1 MAETFTK
8 SSTSTAGALDPK
20 KYTGP
25 VTKMS
30 ADAFHKKLL
39 SFGPEGPPPD
49 WDPRGLELDESS
61 IGPRKTM
68 RGTGFPDEDVSW
80 GDYDMMP
87 TSYEPEPEPDF
98 RRDSYTGEMTE
109 MPGLREGD
117 GKGGVVVNYCHQ
129 SMQVCPL
136 QVCPFL
142 VKEFLTLLQGII
154 KLLEISPQIV
164 MVYIKR
170 AA

>member
-30 ADAFHKKLL
+30 ADAFHKKLMA
-39 SFGPEGPPPD
+39 FGPEGPPLD
-49 WDPRGLELDESS
+49 WDPRGLEIDESS
-61 IGPRKTM
+61 MGPRKTM

-87 TSYEPEPEPDF
+87 TSYEPESEPEPDF
-98 RRDSYTGEMTE
+98 RADSYTGAMTK
-109 MPGLREGD
+109 MPGIREGD
-117 GKGGVVVNYCHQ
+117 GSRWSRG
-129 SMQVCPL
+129 
-136 QVCPFL
+136 
-142 VKEFLTLLQGII
+142 
-154 KLLEISPQIV
+154 KLLPPDHAGMSVAGMSVSGKRVSDPFTRDYKTFRDFTPDGYG
-164 MVYIKR
+164 VY
-170 AA
+170 